1 MMVIMV
7 AMKMFILIIV
17 IIVMMFT
24 YLCSFLCLTATG
36 FLSHETLMGDD
47 EVDNDVKGDDGDGRV
62 KSKLGDVDNGKIV
75 MRMSMMMMSIMM
87 MMMSM
92 SMMMSIML
100 MLMIMMIK
108 K

>member
-1 MMVIMV
+1 
-7 AMKMFILIIV
+7 
-17 IIVMMFT
+17 
-24 YLCSFLCLTATG
+24 
-36 FLSHETLMGDD
+36 MGDD

-62 KSKLGDVDNGKIV
+62 NSKLRDVDNGKIV